1 MLSQSDA
8 AAELNTALSKI
19 NDMSYQLHVL
29 EDELA
34 DAKMEAAKAN
44 ANSTALKSNY
54 EIQLSEQNSKIN
66 EMEEEALIDSG
77 RARIA
82 GTRTKM
88 ELAWQKERESQ
99 KKLIN
104 ELNTMSRD
112 LKSTLIELE
121 KEKERDRLDSKRK
134 IDGMKRSFEDEH

>member
-1 MLSQSDA
+1 
-8 AAELNTALSKI
+8 
-19 NDMSYQLHVL
+19 
-29 EDELA
+29 
-34 DAKMEAAKAN
+34 
-44 ANSTALKSNY
+44 
-54 EIQLSEQNSKIN
+54 
-66 EMEEEALIDSG
+66 MEEESLIESG

-112 LKSTLIELE
+112 LKSTLVEVNI
-121 KEKERDRLDSKRK
+121 S
-134 IDGMKRSFEDEH
+134 SANHQVFFVSWV

>member
-1 MLSQSDA
+1 MTLQLSLFINFQI
-8 AAELNTALSKI
+8 AEL
-19 NDMSYQLHVL
+19 
-29 EDELA
+29 
-34 DAKMEAAKAN
+34 
-44 ANSTALKSNY
+44 
-54 EIQLSEQNSKIN
+54 NSKIN
-66 EMEEEALIDSG
+66 ELEEESLIESG

-112 LKSTLIELE
+112 LKSTLVEV
-121 KEKERDRLDSKRK
+121 
-134 IDGMKRSFEDEH
+134 SFSNILVEVC

>member
-1 MLSQSDA
+1 MNPNFFFVLQI
-8 AAELNTALSKI
+8 AEL
-19 NDMSYQLHVL
+19 
-29 EDELA
+29 
-34 DAKMEAAKAN
+34 
-44 ANSTALKSNY
+44 
-54 EIQLSEQNSKIN
+54 NSKIN
-66 EMEEEALIDSG
+66 ELEEESLIDSG

-112 LKSTLIELE
+112 LKSTLVEVKLLVNAKEL
-121 KEKERDRLDSKRK
+121 DL
-134 IDGMKRSFEDEH
+134 

>member
-1 MLSQSDA
+1 MKCCVLISDLR
-8 AAELNTALSKI
+8 EL
-19 NDMSYQLHVL
+19 
-29 EDELA
+29 
-34 DAKMEAAKAN
+34 
-44 ANSTALKSNY
+44 
-54 EIQLSEQNSKIN
+54 NSKIN
-66 EMEEEALIDSG
+66 EMEEESLIESG

-112 LKSTLIELE
+112 LKSTLVEVNIINA
-121 KEKERDRLDSKRK
+121 S
-134 IDGMKRSFEDEH
+134 H